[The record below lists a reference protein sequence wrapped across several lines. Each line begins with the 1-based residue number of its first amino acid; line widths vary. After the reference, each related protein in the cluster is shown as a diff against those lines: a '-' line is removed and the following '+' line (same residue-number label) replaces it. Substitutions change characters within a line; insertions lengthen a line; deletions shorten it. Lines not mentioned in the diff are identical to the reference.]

1 MSQHFI
7 EIEVERR
14 ETSGK
19 KSRREAAQNGMIPGV
34 VYGGGKEPVPIA
46 VDPRKI
52 IQIMRSQ
59 KGQNSILLFSLKGTK
74 SQRHVMV
81 RDFQIDPTTNRLIHA
96 DFKRILLD
104 EKIRVKVPIQL
115 DGTSWGVKNQGGVV
129 DVVMRDVEIECLPAD
144 IPDRLHVDLTPLKV
158 GDSIKLADLMVSEKI
173 KMLEEDLHQP
183 IVVIAAPR
191 VEAEPE
197 KPAEEGAVEQ
207 EPEVIGRGK
216 KAAEGEEG
224 AAEEKPA
231 KGEKAEKPAKGE
243 KAEKP
248 AKGEKAEKPEKA
260 EKGAEKGKGK
270 K

>member
-14 ETSGK
+14 DVTGK
-19 KSRREAAQNGMIPGV
+19 KSRREAADKGMIPGV

-52 IQIMRSQ
+52 IQIMRSE

-81 RDFQIDPTTNRLIHA
+81 KDFQIDSTTNRLIHA

-104 EKIRVKVPIQL
+104 ERIRVKVPIRL
-115 DGTSWGVKNQGGVV
+115 DGTAWGVKNEGGIV
-129 DVVMRDVEIECLPAD
+129 DVVMREVEVECLPAD
-144 IPDRLHVDLTPLKV
+144 IPDKFHVDLTPLKV
-158 GDSIKLADLMVSEKI
+158 GDSVKLSEVKVGENI

-183 IVVIAAPR
+183 IVIIAAPR

-197 KPAEEGAVEQ
+197 KPAEEGAEEH

-224 AAEEKPA
+224 AGEEKA
-231 KGEKAEKPAKGE
+231 G
-243 KAEKP
+243 
-248 AKGEKAEKPEKA
+248 KGEKAEKPEKA
-260 EKGAEKGKGK
+260 EKGKEKK
-270 K
+270 

>member
-19 KSRREAAQNGMIPGV
+19 KSRREAAQKEMIPGV

-52 IQIMRSQ
+52 IQIMRSE

-81 RDFQIDPTTNRLIHA
+81 KDFQIDPTTNQLIHA
-96 DFKRILLD
+96 DFKRIMLD
-104 EKIRVKVPIQL
+104 ERIRVKVPIQL
-115 DGTSWGVKNQGGVV
+115 DGTAWGIKNQGGIV
-129 DVVMRDVEIECLPAD
+129 DVIMREVEVECLPVD

-158 GDSIKLADLMVSEKI
+158 GDSVKLSDLKVRENIKI
-173 KMLEEDLHQP
+173 WEEDLHQP
-183 IVVIAAPR
+183 VVVIAAPR

-197 KPAEEGAVEQ
+197 KPAEEGAEEQ

-224 AAEEKPA
+224 APDEKS
-231 KGEKAEKPAKGE
+231 AKGE

-248 AKGEKAEKPEKA
+248 AKGEKAEKPEKPEKA
-260 EKGAEKGKGK
+260 ERGKEKK
-270 K
+270 

>member
-19 KSRREAAQNGMIPGV
+19 KSRREIAKLGMIPGV
-34 VYGGGKEPVPIA
+34 VYGGGKDPVPIA
-46 VDPRKI
+46 VDPKKI
-52 IQIMRSQ
+52 IQIMRSE

-81 RDFQIDPTTNRLIHA
+81 KDFQIEPTTNRLIHA
-96 DFKRILLD
+96 DFKRIMLD

-115 DGTSWGVKNQGGVV
+115 DGVAWGIKNQGGIV
-129 DVVMRDVEIECLPAD
+129 DVIMREVELECLPSE

-158 GDSIKLADLMVSEKI
+158 GDSIKLADLKVDEKVKI
-173 KMLEEDLHQP
+173 WEDDLHQP

-191 VEAEPE
+191 VEAEPA
-197 KPAEEGAVEQ
+197 KPAEEGAEEV

-216 KAAEGEEG
+216 KPAEGEEG
-224 AAEEKPA
+224 EGDAKAAKPE
-231 KGEKAEKPAKGE
+231 KGEKA
-243 KAEKP
+243 
-248 AKGEKAEKPEKA
+248 EKAEKPEK
-260 EKGAEKGKGK
+260 GKQK